1 MDIVFMRV
9 VSFFL
14 LLAYCGCIFHINT
27 RTQSES
33 TCFRLALTVFYYI
46 TQAAFTETRN
56 LRIWKCTFKKPPKG
70 FSFKRRVWIFLAEFD
85 MMTATVQRINMTNEL
100 EGNRMEELNK
110 EKIQQASGGVY
121 EDAPHCPKCQST
133 DLVLIGPVDIGTPP
147 CYRCNSCGYE
157 WMLAL

>member
-1 MDIVFMRV
+1 
-9 VSFFL
+9 
-14 LLAYCGCIFHINT
+14 
-27 RTQSES
+27 
-33 TCFRLALTVFYYI
+33 
-46 TQAAFTETRN
+46 
-56 LRIWKCTFKKPPKG
+56 
-70 FSFKRRVWIFLAEFD
+70 

-133 DLVLIGPVDIGTPP
+133 DLVLDGQVDIGTPP